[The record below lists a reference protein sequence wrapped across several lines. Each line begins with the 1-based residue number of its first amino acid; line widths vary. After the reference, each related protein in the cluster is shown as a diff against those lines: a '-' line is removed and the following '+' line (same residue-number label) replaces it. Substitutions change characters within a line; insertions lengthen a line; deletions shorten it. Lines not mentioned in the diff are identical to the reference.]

1 MKVVILA
8 GGKGTRLSEE
18 TDLIPKPMSLIGG
31 MPVLWHI
38 MKIFSHFGYKE
49 FVILSGYKS
58 YKIKEFFENLY
69 RYKSSIEIN
78 LKNNSLKIL
87 DNTKDDLNVKIIE
100 TGEESQTG
108 GRILRAKKYIG
119 NKDFFLTYGDCV
131 ADININQL
139 LKSHKS
145 SKKSATVTAVNP
157 QTPYG
162 ALTIKGNYVTK
173 FQEKPFKSENQIS
186 GGFFI
191 FKKDIFKLI
200 KNDFTVLEQN
210 PLENLANSGNLNCYR
225 HNGFWHPMD
234 SLRDKRILEKMWNE
248 NKAPWMKLVK

>member
-31 MPVLWHI
+31 MPVIWHI
-38 MKIFSHFGYKE
+38 IKIFNHFGYKE
-49 FVILSGYKS
+49 FIILAGYKS

-69 RYKSSIEIN
+69 RYKSSIEID
-78 LKNNSLKIL
+78 LKKNSLNIL
-87 DNTKDDLNVKIIE
+87 DNLDDDLNIKIIE

-119 NKDFFLTYGDCV
+119 TRDFFLTYGDCL
-131 ADININQL
+131 ADININKL
-139 LKSHKS
+139 LESHKN
-145 SKKSATVTAVNP
+145 SKKIATVTAVNP

-162 ALTIKGNYVTK
+162 ALTIKNNLVTK
-173 FQEKPFKSENQIS
+173 FQEKPITSENQIS

-191 FKKDIFKLI
+191 FKKEIFKLL
-200 KNDFTVLEQN
+200 KNDFTVLEKQ
-210 PLENLANSGNLNCYR
+210 PLENLVKTKNLNCYR

-234 SLRDKRILEKMWNE
+234 SLRDKRVLEKMWNN